1 MAAAFAGGAVISAT
15 KEVVRA
21 ASDAQQSIGA
31 TEAVFGKYADGVVK
45 ASQKAS
51 KSVGLSAN
59 DYRELSNVMG
69 AMLKN
74 SGMPLSKLGKQS
86 DDLVKIGADLA
97 ATYGGT
103 TKDAVSA
110 LSSLMRGEAD
120 PIERYGVSIKQS
132 DVNARLAAK
141 GQDKLTGS
149 AKKQAEQMARL
160 ELLNKQTASAQ
171 GQFGRESG
179 TLAGQ
184 QQRLSAQVEN
194 LKASLGTALLPV
206 LTKTLGYVNE
216 NGPKLVAAL
225 KSGVETVKGFF
236 SSFSAGSGEASAK
249 FGQVLTTVSTVWASL
264 KSIFASGVTIVTAL
278 WARFGGILSTYVLT
292 SLTNVMNYVR
302 GVFTVIKGIFQ
313 VFSGVLT
320 GDWSRAWTGVKNI
333 VSGAFKMIR
342 AIISQYINV
351 IKTVVRAGLSVVRS
365 IVSTAFSAIRSIF
378 SSAWGAAKSLTSS
391 AWSSI
396 KGAVSRGVSSMMGV
410 VKGIPGK
417 IKGAFSGAG
426 SLLKGIGGHIVDG
439 LTAGIRG
446 AAGRVMDA
454 VNAIVGKIPKVIRK
468 KMGIASPSK
477 VTTRLGVF
485 IGQGLEKGLTKA
497 TPGILKAVRRQGVN
511 TKKEYAKQAKDLAKG
526 LYNNAKVRY
535 ASLVNQSKEYAATV
549 KEQAR
554 QYASISSIALGENE
568 NLTTDTIKKF
578 LTDRL
583 ANIKNFTTKLAG
595 LAKNGL
601 SKDLYAQIVAM
612 GPETGTAYVEALS
625 QAGPEAIKELNG
637 LQSQVNSAAASLG
650 TQTSKDMYKA
660 GIDAAKG
667 FMNGMKSLYTQIAKS
682 AGSLG
687 KSMVKALKKA
697 LGIKSPSRVMKG
709 LGVFA
714 VKGLDMGLD
723 DRIIK
728 KKGERLATALQRGF
742 ASPSLAA
749 TARPVTA
756 SGSAGTAQ
764 QVTIEVRVDN
774 SMTPEQMGAAYHK
787 AIKAAGKA
795 GLIRN

>member
-1 MAAAFAGGAVISAT
+1 MAAAFAGGAVINAT
-15 KEVVRA
+15 KQIVTA

-31 TEAVFGKYADGVVK
+31 TESVFGKYADGVISDSKRAAK
-45 ASQKAS
+45 A
-51 KSVGLSAN
+51 VGLSSN
-59 DYRELSNVMG
+59 EYRELSNVMG

-74 SGMPLSKLGKQS
+74 SGMPMKKLGKQT
-86 DDLVKIGADLA
+86 DDLVNLGADLA

-103 TKDAVSA
+103 TKDAVAA

-132 DVNARLAAK
+132 DVNARLASK

-184 QQRLSAQVEN
+184 QQRLTAQVDN
-194 LKASLGTALLPV
+194 LKASLGTALLPI

-216 NGPKLVAAL
+216 NGPKLIASL
-225 KSGVETVKGFF
+225 KGGVETVKGFF
-236 SSFSAGSGEASAK
+236 EGFSGGSGEASAK
-249 FGQVLTTVSTVWASL
+249 FAQVLTTVQTVWASL
-264 KSIFASGVTIVTAL
+264 QSIFQSGVSIVTSL
-278 WARFGGILSTYVLT
+278 WARFGGTITSFLSA
-292 SLTNVMNYVR
+292 SLTNTLNVVR
-302 GVFTVIKGIFQ
+302 GAFTVLQGLFKI
-313 VFSGVLT
+313 VSGVLS
-320 GDWSRAWTGVKNI
+320 GDWSRVWSGIKSV
-333 VSGAFKMIR
+333 VSGAWGVIK
-342 AIISQYINV
+342 AVVSQGVNV
-351 IKTVVRAGLSVVRS
+351 IKTVVRAGMAAVRGVVS
-365 IVSTAFSAIRSIF
+365 GAFNAIRGVI

-391 AWSSI
+391 AWSAI

-417 IKGAFSGAG
+417 IKGAFSGAKD
-426 SLLKGIGGHIVDG
+426 LLKGIGGHIVDG
-439 LTAGIRG
+439 LTAGIR
-446 AAGRVMDA
+446 AAADRVMGA
-454 VNAIVGKIPKVIRK
+454 VDAIVGKIPKVIRK

-477 VTTRLGVF
+477 VTTRLGRF
-485 IGQGLEKGLTKA
+485 IGQGLEKGLTKS
-497 TPGILKAVRRQGVN
+497 TPGILKVIRRQGVN

-535 ASLVNQSKEYAATV
+535 ASLVTQSKEYAATV

-568 NLTTDTIKKF
+568 NLTTDTIKQF

-583 ANIKNFTTKLAG
+583 ANIKNFTTKLAA

-612 GPETGTAYVEALS
+612 GPDTGTAYVEALS

-667 FMNGMKSLYTQIAKS
+667 FMNGMKSLYSQVAKS
-682 AGSLG
+682 AGSMG
-687 KSMVKALKKA
+687 KAMVKALKKA
-697 LGIKSPSRVMKG
+697 LGIKSPSRVMKAIG
-709 LGVFA
+709 
-714 VKGLDMGLD
+714 KDTIRGLDLGLD
-723 DRIIK
+723 
-728 KKGERLATALQRGF
+728 ERVLRAKAADLSNAITQGF
-742 ASPSLAA
+742 KPSLSAPLAVAA
-749 TARPVTA
+749 
-756 SGSAGTAQ
+756 AGGTGNTTNN
-764 QVTIEVRVDN
+764 VTIEVRVDN
-774 SMTPEQMGAAYHK
+774 SMTSEQMGVAYNK
-787 AIKAAGKA
+787 AIKAAEKA
-795 GLIRN
+795 GLIRV